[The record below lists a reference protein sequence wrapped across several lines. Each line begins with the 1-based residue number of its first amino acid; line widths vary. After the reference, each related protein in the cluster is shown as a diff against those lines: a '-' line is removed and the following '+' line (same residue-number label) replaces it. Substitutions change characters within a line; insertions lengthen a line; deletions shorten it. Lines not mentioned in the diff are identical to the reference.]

1 MKHFERL
8 MMVSSDAEKKMH
20 YYKDLALKELDSF
33 PESPSKDAFIGLI
46 NYSIYRKK

>member
-1 MKHFERL
+1 
-8 MMVSSDAEKKMH
+8 MVIDQGGIHYAEKKMH
-20 YYKDLALKELDSF
+20 YYKDLALKELDAL